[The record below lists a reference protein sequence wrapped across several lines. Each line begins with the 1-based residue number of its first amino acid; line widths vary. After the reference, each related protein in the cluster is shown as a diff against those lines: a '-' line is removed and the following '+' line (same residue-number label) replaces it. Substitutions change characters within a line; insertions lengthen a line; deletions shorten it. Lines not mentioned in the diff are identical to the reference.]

1 MTISEVISA
10 VDELLPNV
18 FDEDKKAAWVI
29 SVDGKLKDRLYRHFE
44 EDPPAG
50 PDKGPEDNGIPL
62 RASGPCEEMYVFY
75 LMAMIHF
82 YMNDIDDYENA
93 LTQYN
98 DLLMQYMAS
107 YRQTHTSKSAGG
119 FKNFF

>member
-44 EDPPAG
+44 EEEPAG
-50 PDKGPEDNGIPL
+50 PDNWPEDNDIPL
-62 RASGPCEEMYVFY
+62 RASGPWEEMYVFY